1 MEYGNQEDT
10 ITLDFSKAF
19 DKVSHTLLVHKIQC
33 HGIGG
38 HLNARIESFLDGR
51 QQVVVVEG
59 ERSDFVPVESSSAR
73 ISSQAK
79 SFPYLHQ

>member
-1 MEYGNQEDT
+1 M
-10 ITLDFSKAF
+10 TLQ
-19 DKVSHTLLVHKIQC
+19 HWRPPQC
-33 HGIGG
+33 
-38 HLNARIESFLDGR
+38 LDRELSGW
-51 QQVVVVEG
+51 QMQAVVVEG